1 MTELDL
7 ERELNPEQI
16 AAVTHGEGPQLVLAG
31 AGTGKTR
38 VITYRVAWLV
48 RERGVDPSS
57 IVAVTFTNKA
67 AAEMR
72 ERTEE
77 LLGQAPLATFLG
89 TFHRYSLGLLRRY
102 GERVGVP
109 PGFVIFDR
117 DDQIRLVKRGL
128 EAEGLAE
135 QSFPPRKVLAAIG
148 SAKNRLLDAASYA
161 EQAYG
166 FFNERVAKVFR
177 HYQGE
182 LRQANAVDF
191 DDMLALSVRLLV
203 EDPALAGR
211 LRERTRYLLVDE
223 FQDTNHAQLKLV
235 EKLAGPAGNLTAVG
249 DEDQGIYRWRG
260 ADLDNIL
267 RFEKSFP
274 GATVRKLERNYR
286 STETILEAAGEV
298 VAHNQSRRGKRLW
311 TEAGAGRPVTL
322 YWSADEQ
329 DEARWVVEKLQE
341 LVRGGQ
347 RWSDMAILV
356 RTNAQTRVLEEELM
370 ARGVPYTLVGS
381 VRFYER
387 AEIKDVLAYLRFLR
401 NPHDNLALDRII
413 NQPPRGIGPATKEMA
428 AQEAASSGISFW
440 DYLSHSD
447 LGNLPARSRN
457 ALKGFRDV
465 ILELQSV
472 SKEISLAELVA
483 RVLRDTGLFDLYSQG
498 DEESAARRENLQEFV
513 SAVEEFS
520 ERQSEEGLSSELALT
535 RFLDHV
541 SLVSDLDSW
550 QEDRGV
556 SVMTLH
562 SAKGLEFPVVV
573 VSGLEEGLLP
583 HFNARE
589 VAEDIEEERRL
600 LYVGMTRA
608 KERLLLTSSR
618 RRRVAGRYQNQ
629 EPSPFLSEI
638 PDRLLDV
645 VESPIH
651 LHDPRVAGVERFFGA
666 PLPTG
671 HRVLSDEEAGERGG
685 VQRGRRV
692 RHGTLGTGVVLE
704 VEGEGE
710 DLRLTVFFDRAGKR
724 KLLARFAKLELI

>member
-7 ERELNPEQI
+7 ESELNPEQI
-16 AAVTHGEGPQLVLAG
+16 SAVTHGEGPQLVLAG

-48 RERGVDPSS
+48 RERGIDPAS

-67 AAEMR
+67 ASEMR
-72 ERTEE
+72 ERTEQ

-89 TFHRYSLGLLRRY
+89 TFHRFSLGLLRRY
-102 GERVGVP
+102 GERVGVA

-117 DDQIRLVKRGL
+117 DDQLKLVKRGL

-135 QSFPPRKVLAAIG
+135 QSFPPRKILAAIG

-191 DDMLALSVRLLV
+191 DDMLALAVRLLR
-203 EDPALAGR
+203 EDSTLAER
-211 LRERTRYLLVDE
+211 MREQIRYLLVDE

-298 VAHNQSRRGKRLW
+298 VSHNRDRRGKSLW
-311 TEAGAGRPVTL
+311 TDAGAGAPITL
-322 YWSADEQ
+322 YWAGDEQ
-329 DEARWVVEKLQE
+329 DEASWLIGRLQE
-341 LVRGGQ
+341 LSRDELQ
-347 RWSDMAILV
+347 WSDMAILV
-356 RTNAQTRVLEEELM
+356 RTNAQTRALEEELM
-370 ARGVPYTLVGS
+370 SRGMPYTLVGS

-401 NPHDNLALDRII
+401 NPHDNLALERIL

-428 AQEAASSGISFW
+428 EQEAASSGISFW

-447 LGNLPARSRN
+447 LGNLPARSRC
-457 ALKGFRDV
+457 ALEGFRDV
-465 ILELQSV
+465 ILELQRV
-472 SKEISLAELVA
+472 SEEPSLAKLVS
-483 RVLRDTGLFDLYSQG
+483 RVLRDTGLFDLYSQA

-520 ERQSEEGLSSELALT
+520 ERHGKDEVASGEALI

-550 QEDRGV
+550 QVERGV

-562 SAKGLEFPVVV
+562 SAKGLEFPVVAV
-573 VSGLEEGLLP
+573 AGLEEGLLP

-589 VAEDIEEERRL
+589 LAEDIEEERRL
-600 LYVGMTRA
+600 LYVGMTR
-608 KERLLLTSSR
+608 
-618 RRRVAGRYQNQ
+618 
-629 EPSPFLSEI
+629 
-638 PDRLLDV
+638 
-645 VESPIH
+645 
-651 LHDPRVAGVERFFGA
+651 
-666 PLPTG
+666 
-671 HRVLSDEEAGERGG
+671 
-685 VQRGRRV
+685 
-692 RHGTLGTGVVLE
+692 
-704 VEGEGE
+704 
-710 DLRLTVFFDRAGKR
+710 
-724 KLLARFAKLELI
+724 